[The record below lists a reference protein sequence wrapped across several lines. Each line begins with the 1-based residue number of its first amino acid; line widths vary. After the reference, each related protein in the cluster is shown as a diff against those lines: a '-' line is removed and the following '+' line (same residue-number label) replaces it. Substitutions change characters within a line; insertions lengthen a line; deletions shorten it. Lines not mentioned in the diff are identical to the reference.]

1 MLSIPVEPA
10 LEEKIAYL
18 TKRLRTTPVA
28 FVNEA
33 IRAYVEDK
41 EDYVEAR
48 YAAADVKKT
57 QAGGQKAPIC

>member
-33 IRAYVEDK
+33 IRAYVEDM
-41 EDYVEAR
+41 EEYFAAR
-48 YAAADVKKT
+48 DAEADVKKAH
-57 QAGGQKAPIC
+57 AGGQKAPIC